1 MYFSHIVTALEHKTL
16 IKRGRNESSFVY
28 HITWQT
34 YVYVEFATKF
44 EDAAH
49 GVDEVWRDAYNGL
62 CLANGILC
70 MLGGLFCFVTI
81 PNRSA
86 STYDILSS

>member
-1 MYFSHIVTALEHKTL
+1 M
-16 IKRGRNESSFVY
+16 
-28 HITWQT
+28 
-34 YVYVEFATKF
+34 YVEFATKF

-86 STYDILSS
+86 STYDILTSWTKLRVALETHLNFTV